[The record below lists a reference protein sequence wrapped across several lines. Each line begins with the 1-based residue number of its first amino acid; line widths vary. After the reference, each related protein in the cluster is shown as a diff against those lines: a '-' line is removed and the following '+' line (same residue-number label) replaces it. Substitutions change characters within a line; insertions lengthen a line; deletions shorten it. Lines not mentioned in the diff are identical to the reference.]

1 MPDHNRQSVCQENL
15 QVHRLLQLKRQ
26 SLSNSTEEVY
36 QQIVVAIVA
45 HLLCL
50 PFEYDI
56 SILCL
61 SSCKLHLVNYSII
74 ML

>member
-36 QQIVVAIVA
+36 QQIVVAIVTPS
-45 HLLCL
+45 LCL

-56 SILCL
+56 
-61 SSCKLHLVNYSII
+61 
-74 ML
+74 